1 MLPARRTAPP
11 AAGPTR
17 RPFRLL
23 IASVLTAAVLSGCF
37 TGQRPSF
44 EDEQPLDEPTGNEA
58 IDAVLTRLDT
68 ADTATFSADYDI
80 LTKLGGLESIA
91 TVVHAPDGRRSITVN
106 DVRFLINTGTDSTCD
121 LVDDTCEAAI
131 NDARISDTQLTH
143 DFYAGSFAQRLR
155 VDADR
160 RVGDPTG
167 YEITQAGQQALC
179 VDVPVTG
186 GVKSYCAVEAGPLAR
201 YDGADQF
208 IEMTA
213 IGDVIDEA
221 AFETS

>member
-1 MLPARRTAPP
+1 MLATLVV
-11 AAGPTR
+11 AAT
-17 RPFRLL
+17 
-23 IASVLTAAVLSGCF
+23 LSSCF

-44 EDEQPLDEPTGNEA
+44 EDEQPLDEPTGSA
-58 IDAVLTRLDT
+58 PIDAVLNRLDV
-68 ADTATFSADYDI
+68 ADTATFSADYRI
-80 LTKLGGLESIA
+80 LTKLGGLESSA

-121 LVDDTCEAAI
+121 LVDDTCEAVI
-131 NDARISDTQLTH
+131 NDARISNTQLGH
-143 DFYAGSFAQRLR
+143 DFYAGSFARRLR
-155 VDADR
+155 VDAGR

-167 YEITQAGQQALC
+167 YQITQAGQQALC

-213 IGDVIDEA
+213 MGDTVDEA